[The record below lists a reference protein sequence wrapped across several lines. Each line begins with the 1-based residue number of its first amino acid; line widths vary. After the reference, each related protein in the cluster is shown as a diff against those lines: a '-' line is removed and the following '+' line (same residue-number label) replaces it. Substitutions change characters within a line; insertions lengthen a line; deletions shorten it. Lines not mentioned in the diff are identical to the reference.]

1 MKVTVEIEKYKTKIN
16 PKIVKLAKKFNI
28 DIRVGVD
35 LKSCKI
41 VLPKK
46 LKFSKDAPA
55 AYFGNGVIF
64 VRSETTYCK
73 EDMDVI
79 CLHEIGHA
87 VLDLFP
93 LTKKY
98 YDPLAEVSANMVALS
113 LVAQLRLPISH
124 SVLLNFNDWNRQ
136 TLNKITKK

>member
-1 MKVTVEIEKYKTKIN
+1 MKVKIEVKKIKTKLN
-16 PKIVKLAKKFNI
+16 PKIIKLAKRFNI
-28 DIRVGVD
+28 QFRVGD
-35 LKSCKI
+35 SLKSCKI
-41 VLPKK
+41 TLSKK
-46 LKFSKDAPA
+46 KFPEDVPA

-64 VRSETTYCK
+64 VRSETIYCK

-113 LVAQLRLPISH
+113 FVAQLRLPISH
-124 SVLLNFNDWNRQ
+124 SVLLNFNSWNKQ
-136 TLNKITKK
+136 TLKRISKK